1 MSLPEA
7 YVTVLHNEGIFA
19 LHGGDATLYAW
30 GNWVCTEMGQ
40 GYTPTQIANTAYTL
54 ASPGTIHMNYAGS
67 QFFVGA
73 SVAALCPYYMPQPA
87 QQPTQPQPAYPSL
100 AEKPN
105 AEIAHRSSRTTSIGN
120 LLSGR

>member
-1 MSLPEA
+1 
-7 YVTVLHNEGIFA
+7 
-19 LHGGDATLYAW
+19 
-30 GNWVCTEMGQ
+30 MGQ
-40 GYTPTQIANTAYTL
+40 GNTPTQLANTVYTQ
-54 ASPGTIHMNYAGS
+54 ASPGTIHMNDAGS

-73 SVAALCPYYMPQPA
+73 SVAALCPYYLPQPA
-87 QQPTQPQPAYPSL
+87 QQPTQPQPAHPSL